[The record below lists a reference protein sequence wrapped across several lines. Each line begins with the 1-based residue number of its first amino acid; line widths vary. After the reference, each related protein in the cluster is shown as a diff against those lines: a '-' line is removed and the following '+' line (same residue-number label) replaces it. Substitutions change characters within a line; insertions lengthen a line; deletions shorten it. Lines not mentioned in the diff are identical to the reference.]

1 MPPVAALQKS
11 WLFSAW
17 SFAQSVLKLEFT
29 AEELIVVP
37 VVKLFG
43 GEVIV
48 AAFRVMPVPQ
58 KMMNA
63 MHITMA
69 NLFARIA

>member
-11 WLFSAW
+11 WLFIAW
-17 SFAQSVLKLEFT
+17 SFAQSVEKSWFT

-43 GEVIV
+43 GAVML
-48 AAFRVMPVPQ
+48 AALRVMLVP
-58 KMMNA
+58 
-63 MHITMA
+63 
-69 NLFARIA
+69 